1 MTEAL
6 LKYTI
11 FLDKGRG
18 LKRIGYSFMS
28 HKSTRGF
35 GLGFALGHLL
45 HTALATESLDNLMW
59 GGGHIHSAS

>member
-28 HKSTRGF
+28 YKSTRRF
-35 GLGFALGHLL
+35 GLGFALGPLL
-45 HTALATESLDNLMW
+45 HTALATEAPNNQ
-59 GGGHIHSAS
+59 IR